1 MPISRSG
8 ISDTGP
14 RAAEIQTEIYRRMT
28 PEQRIAQA
36 LALCESARTMVDCR
50 DPGSEPRRDRPGAV
64 SNSDGSHAWPGAG
77 AASLRAA
84 VSSPLDVLAIVVE
97 ALERAGGRYLVGG
110 SLASSASGE
119 PRQTND
125 IDLAVELS
133 TADVPDFVA
142 GLGSDFYA
150 DSGDIRDAFRRG
162 LSANL
167 VHLPTGLKIDM
178 FPKGPAP
185 FDDSEFQRRRLV
197 NLEGVRSFY
206 LESLRTPSFAS

>member
-1 MPISRSG
+1 
-8 ISDTGP
+8 
-14 RAAEIQTEIYRRMT
+14 
-28 PEQRIAQA
+28 
-36 LALCESARTMVDCR
+36 
-50 DPGSEPRRDRPGAV
+50 
-64 SNSDGSHAWPGAG
+64 
-77 AASLRAA
+77 
-84 VSSPLDVLAIVVE
+84 VSSPLDILAIVVE

-167 VHLPTGLKIDM
+167 VHLPSGLKIDM
-178 FPKGPAP
+178 FPKGPGP

-206 LESLRTPSFAS
+206 LESPEDTVIRKLIWYRKGDEVSERQWSDVLGILRVQGERLDTSYLRRWAAETGVSDLLERMFGESRNARG